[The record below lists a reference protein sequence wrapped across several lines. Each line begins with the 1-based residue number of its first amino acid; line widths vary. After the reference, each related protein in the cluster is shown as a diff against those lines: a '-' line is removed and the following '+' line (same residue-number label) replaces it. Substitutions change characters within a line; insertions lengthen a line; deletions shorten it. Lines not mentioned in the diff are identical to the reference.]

1 MNFNYAIKIESADTD
16 PIEINENQSIITD
29 VEIFIDTIDDNVRQ
43 KASGMLARLT
53 VIGKIDV
60 SIQDQLIGLFDWS
73 KDLDSDNWY
82 RNVELKIFES
92 KKLQRTYEF
101 PNMFVVDYKEL
112 YHASGEQKE
121 GTFELYLT
129 QKDNNFEGIKT
140 Y

>member
-82 RNVELKIFES
+82 RNVELKIFS
-92 KKLQRTYEF
+92 GKKLYRTYEF
-101 PNMFVVDYKEL
+101 PKMFVVDYKEF
-112 YHASGEQKE
+112 YHESGNDED